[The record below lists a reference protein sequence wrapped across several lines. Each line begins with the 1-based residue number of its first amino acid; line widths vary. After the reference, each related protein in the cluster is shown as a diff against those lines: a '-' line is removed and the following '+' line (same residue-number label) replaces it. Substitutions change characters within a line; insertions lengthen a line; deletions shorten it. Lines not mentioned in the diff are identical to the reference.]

1 MWQIDVNNVQV
12 IVIWL
17 HQIDVHTLKCI
28 DCGVVTG
35 HICRAPYISIANC
48 IIWFDLIWFIAIR
61 NHQIY
66 NRVNQMNLIGW
77 FPAEN
82 RLIFYA
88 LSHNM
93 PFLHNSVLLFN
104 ATRNCL
110 TWTWFLQ
117 TINVSAFR
125 NKCRKIRWPEPDGH
139 TTLNIN
145 I

>member
-1 MWQIDVNNVQV
+1 MTTSDRRSYTEMH
-12 IVIWL
+12 WL
-17 HQIDVHTLKCI
+17 W
-28 DCGVVTG
+28 CGHWSHMQSTI
-35 HICRAPYISIANC
+35 HFHCKLYYM
-48 IIWFDLIWFIAIR
+48 IWFDLIWFIAIR